1 MKRVYQS
8 PDLPSRAAW
17 AGGLVVAVIVGFSIF
32 TPAFER
38 RVMLWLIAVVVAI
51 YFWAMARSRVE
62 VDGTVVTVVNYGRR
76 RRIEAS
82 EVVECG
88 MDTRPLVGPVGVLR
102 LRDGSRIYLYG
113 LQPRRIAGDDTLRSD
128 ELSALT
134 AALGSGGP
142 MSPS

>member
-17 AGGLVVAVIVGFSIF
+17 AGGLVVVVIVGFSIF
-32 TPAFER
+32 TPTFER
-38 RVMLWLIAVVVAI
+38 RVLLWLIAVVVVV

-62 VDGTVVTVVNYGRR
+62 VDGTEVTIVNYGRR

-82 EVVECG
+82 DVLECG
-88 MDTRPLVGPVGVLR
+88 MDTRPLIGPVGMLR

-113 LQPRRIAGDDTLRSD
+113 LQPRRTAGDDTLRSD
-128 ELSALT
+128 ELSALSL
-134 AALGSGGP
+134 ALGSGGP
-142 MSPS
+142 MAPS

>member
-76 RRIEAS
+76 RRIEVS